1 MNKASGK
8 LAAGVRK
15 MKTQQK
21 PDVDA
26 TAAAHGETPAHAPV
40 TSSQAVTTSQTVAA
54 PQPVASPRPTPAQP
68 LHPERVWPD

>member
-1 MNKASGK
+1 MNNKASGK

-21 PDVDA
+21 PPVDDT
-26 TAAAHGETPAHAPV
+26 TAANDETPARPPVV
-40 TSSQAVTTSQTVAA
+40 TSSQPVAA
-54 PQPVASPRPTPAQP
+54 PRVVPTQA